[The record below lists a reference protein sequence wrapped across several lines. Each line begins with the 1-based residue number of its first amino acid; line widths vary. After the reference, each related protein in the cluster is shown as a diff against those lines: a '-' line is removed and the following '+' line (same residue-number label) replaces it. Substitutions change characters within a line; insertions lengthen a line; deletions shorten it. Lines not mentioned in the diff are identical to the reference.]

1 MSSAIPKALFS
12 MVEKAPAAVALLQRP
27 SESSPRPSSRYETL
41 ISTEKARSRS
51 RGTK

>member
-1 MSSAIPKALFS
+1 MPDINRKEKEKKRRRRRRRRKRAI
-12 MVEKAPAAVALLQRP
+12 RP
-27 SESSPRPSSRYETL
+27 LTYL